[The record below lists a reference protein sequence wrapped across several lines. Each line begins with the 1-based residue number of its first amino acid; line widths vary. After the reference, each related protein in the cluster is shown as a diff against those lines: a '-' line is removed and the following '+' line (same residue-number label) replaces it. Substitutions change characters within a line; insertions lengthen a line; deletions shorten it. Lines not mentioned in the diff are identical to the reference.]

1 MNETYPVLV
10 AVSRADGSIEN
21 VQVGT
26 AVRQGD
32 GFVLKLGEL
41 ALGPPRPAAGPPPA
55 RGSAAAGAPAPGGA
69 TGPLPTVFP
78 NYGRSKGGPIRGA
91 SLNDLEFYANGARRS
106 LADPSKARWHDKER
120 ALLEA
125 IDAEIARQRGG
136 GGGEGPDGNE
146 PPPHGDEDAPF

>member
-1 MNETYPVLV
+1 MSESYPVLV
-10 AVSRADGSIEN
+10 AVSRPDGSVEN

-26 AVRQGD
+26 AVRQDD

-41 ALGPPRPAAGPPPA
+41 SLGPPR
-55 RGSAAAGAPAPGGA
+55 AAAAAPAPARAAPPSASGA
-69 TGPLPTVFP
+69 SGPLPTVFP
-78 NYGRSKGGPIRGA
+78 NYGRSKGGPIHGA
-91 SLNDLEFYANGARRS
+91 SQNDLDFYANGARRS
-106 LADPSKARWHDKER
+106 LADPSKARWQDKER

-136 GGGEGPDGNE
+136 GDASDGSE